1 MLKKVRDKL
10 SLLGPSILWA
20 SAAIGVSHIVQ
31 STRAGATYG
40 YSLIL
45 IVILANVLKYPFF
58 EFATRYT
65 IVKNETVLDGYRRI
79 GKWAIYLY
87 TALTISTMF
96 TIQAGVTLVTAAIFE
111 NWLDINLGLFLSSFI
126 ILLIS
131 IIIIQLVRN
140 NFFVNFI
147 KILIFI
153 LIISTIASTILT
165 TNVSVDISSDFS
177 PPEIFSYIGITF
189 VIALIG
195 WMPSPIDLS
204 AWSSVWIME
213 KRANNSK
220 FDIKDNSFDF
230 NFSYLITTV
239 LAVIFLILGA
249 NVFYGSGVE
258 FAASASSF
266 VGQLAELYSSLGEGA
281 RNLILLSAF
290 CAMFSTTI
298 TCLDAFPKVL
308 SKCSELLP
316 IQKKSKNF
324 FLPVVAMGTLIVIL
338 YFSTEMRKLV
348 DLATILSFLTSPF
361 LAYLNYRLI
370 YSQDFPATSRPN
382 LLIKSLSL
390 VGMIFLGIFSLVFI
404 ANKLGLI
411 F

>member
-1 MLKKVRDKL
+1 MLKKIRDKL
-10 SLLGPSILWA
+10 SVLGPSLLWA

-40 YSLIL
+40 YTLIL
-45 IVILANVLKYPFF
+45 VVILANLFKYPFF

-65 IVKNETVLDGYRRI
+65 VVKNETVLDGYKRI

-87 TALTISTMF
+87 TLLTISTMF

-111 NWLDINLGLFLSSFI
+111 NWLNLELGLFLSSFI

-131 IIIIQLVRN
+131 IVIIQIVKN
-140 NFFVNFI
+140 NFFVRFI
-147 KILIFI
+147 KILILI
-153 LIISTIASTILT
+153 LVISTIASTALT
-165 TNVSVDISSDFS
+165 SGVEIQIPDEFIA
-177 PPEIFSYIGITF
+177 PEIFSYIGITF
-189 VIALIG
+189 IIALIG

-213 KRANNSK
+213 KRDSDSSFN
-220 FDIKDNSFDF
+220 IRDNSFDF
-230 NFSYLITTV
+230 NFSYIITTI
-239 LAVIFLILGA
+239 LAVIFLVLGA
-249 NVFYGSGVE
+249 NVFYGSGAE
-258 FAASASSF
+258 FAGSASSF
-266 VGQLAELYSSLGEGA
+266 VGQLAELYSSLGDGA

-290 CAMFSTTI
+290 SAMFSTTI

-308 SKCSELLP
+308 SKCSEL
-316 IQKKSKNF
+316 IGTKKRSRNF
-324 FLPVVAMGTLIVIL
+324 FFPVVAGGTMIVIL

-370 YSQDFPATSRPN
+370 YSPDFPSSFRPHP
-382 LLIKSLSL
+382 LIKALSL
-390 VGMIFLGIFSLVFI
+390 AGMVFLIIFSFIFLL
-404 ANKLGLI
+404 NKLGFI

>member
-10 SLLGPSILWA
+10 SLLRPSILWA

-65 IVKNETVLDGYRRI
+65 VVKNETVLDGYRRI

-87 TALTISTMF
+87 TVLTVSTMF

-111 NWLDINLGLFLSSFI
+111 NWLNINLGLFLSSFI

-131 IIIIQLVRN
+131 IVIIQLVRN

-204 AWSSVWIME
+204 AWSSIWIME

-308 SKCSELLP
+308 SKCSGLLP
-316 IQKKSKNF
+316 IQKKSKNI

-361 LAYLNYRLI
+361 LAYLNYKLI
-370 YSQDFPATSRPN
+370 YSHDFPATSRPN
-382 LLIKSLSL
+382 LLIKSLSI

>member
-65 IVKNETVLDGYRRI
+65 VVKNETVLDGYRRI

-87 TALTISTMF
+87 TVLTVSTMF

-111 NWLDINLGLFLSSFI
+111 NWLNINLGLFLSSFI

-131 IIIIQLVRN
+131 IVIIQLVRN

-165 TNVSVDISSDFS
+165 TNVSVDISSDFL

-204 AWSSVWIME
+204 AWSSIWIME

-239 LAVIFLILGA
+239 LAVIFLILLA
-249 NVFYGSGVE
+249 
-258 FAASASSF
+258 F
-266 VGQLAELYSSLGEGA
+266 VLE
-281 RNLILLSAF
+281 
-290 CAMFSTTI
+290 
-298 TCLDAFPKVL
+298 
-308 SKCSELLP
+308 KC
-316 IQKKSKNF
+316 
-324 FLPVVAMGTLIVIL
+324 T
-338 YFSTEMRKLV
+338 
-348 DLATILSFLTSPF
+348 
-361 LAYLNYRLI
+361 
-370 YSQDFPATSRPN
+370 
-382 LLIKSLSL
+382 
-390 VGMIFLGIFSLVFI
+390 
-404 ANKLGLI
+404 
-411 F
+411 

>member
-65 IVKNETVLDGYRRI
+65 VVKNETVLDGYRRI

-87 TALTISTMF
+87 TVLTVSTMF
-96 TIQAGVTLVTAAIFE
+96 TIQAGVTLVTAVIFE
-111 NWLDINLGLFLSSFI
+111 NWLNINLGLFLSSFI

-131 IIIIQLVRN
+131 IVIIQLVRN

-165 TNVSVDISSDFS
+165 TNVSVDISSDFL

-204 AWSSVWIME
+204 AWSSIWIME

-230 NFSYLITTV
+230 NLSYLITTV

-361 LAYLNYRLI
+361 LAYLNYKLI
-370 YSQDFPATSRPN
+370 YSHDFPATSRPN
-382 LLIKSLSL
+382 LLIKSLSI

>member
-65 IVKNETVLDGYRRI
+65 VVKNETVLDGYRRI

-87 TALTISTMF
+87 TVLTVSTMF

-111 NWLDINLGLFLSSFI
+111 NWLNINLGLFLSSFI

-131 IIIIQLVRN
+131 IVIIQLVRN

-165 TNVSVDISSDFS
+165 TNVSVDISSDFL

-204 AWSSVWIME
+204 AWSSIWIME

-220 FDIKDNSFDF
+220 FDIKDNSSDF

-361 LAYLNYRLI
+361 LAYLNYKLI
-370 YSQDFPATSRPN
+370 YSHDFPATSRPN
-382 LLIKSLSL
+382 LLIKSLSI

>member
-65 IVKNETVLDGYRRI
+65 VVKNETVLDGYRRI

-111 NWLDINLGLFLSSFI
+111 NWLNINLGLFLSSFI

-220 FDIKDNSFDF
+220 FDIKDNS
-230 NFSYLITTV
+230 
-239 LAVIFLILGA
+239 
-249 NVFYGSGVE
+249 
-258 FAASASSF
+258 
-266 VGQLAELYSSLGEGA
+266 
-281 RNLILLSAF
+281 
-290 CAMFSTTI
+290 
-298 TCLDAFPKVL
+298 
-308 SKCSELLP
+308 
-316 IQKKSKNF
+316 
-324 FLPVVAMGTLIVIL
+324 
-338 YFSTEMRKLV
+338 
-348 DLATILSFLTSPF
+348 
-361 LAYLNYRLI
+361 
-370 YSQDFPATSRPN
+370 
-382 LLIKSLSL
+382 LSL
-390 VGMIFLGIFSLVFI
+390 IHI
-404 ANKLGLI
+404 
-411 F
+411 

>member
-87 TALTISTMF
+87 TVLTVSTMF

-111 NWLDINLGLFLSSFI
+111 NWLNINLGLFLSSFI

-281 RNLILLSAF
+281 RNLILFQGKPLH
-290 CAMFSTTI
+290 I
-298 TCLDAFPKVL
+298 
-308 SKCSELLP
+308 LP
-316 IQKKSKNF
+316 NPS
-324 FLPVVAMGTLIVIL
+324 
-338 YFSTEMRKLV
+338 
-348 DLATILSFLTSPF
+348 
-361 LAYLNYRLI
+361 YLM
-370 YSQDFPATSRPN
+370 
-382 LLIKSLSL
+382 L
-390 VGMIFLGIFSLVFI
+390 VG
-404 ANKLGLI
+404 
-411 F
+411 

>member
-65 IVKNETVLDGYRRI
+65 VVKNETVLNGYRRI

-87 TALTISTMF
+87 TVLTVSTMF

-111 NWLDINLGLFLSSFI
+111 NWLNINLGLFLSSFI

-131 IIIIQLVRN
+131 IVIIQLVRN

-165 TNVSVDISSDFS
+165 TNVSVDISSDFL

-204 AWSSVWIME
+204 AWSSIWIME

-220 FDIKDNSFDF
+220 FDIKDNSLDF

-361 LAYLNYRLI
+361 LAYLNYKLI
-370 YSQDFPATSRPN
+370 YSHDFPATSRPN
-382 LLIKSLSL
+382 LLIKSLSI

>member
-1 MLKKVRDKL
+1 M
-10 SLLGPSILWA
+10 
-20 SAAIGVSHIVQ
+20 
-31 STRAGATYG
+31 
-40 YSLIL
+40 
-45 IVILANVLKYPFF
+45 
-58 EFATRYT
+58 
-65 IVKNETVLDGYRRI
+65 
-79 GKWAIYLY
+79 
-87 TALTISTMF
+87 
-96 TIQAGVTLVTAAIFE
+96 
-111 NWLDINLGLFLSSFI
+111 
-126 ILLIS
+126 
-131 IIIIQLVRN
+131 
-140 NFFVNFI
+140 
-147 KILIFI
+147 
-153 LIISTIASTILT
+153 
-165 TNVSVDISSDFS
+165 
-177 PPEIFSYIGITF
+177 
-189 VIALIG
+189 
-195 WMPSPIDLS
+195 
-204 AWSSVWIME
+204 
-213 KRANNSK
+213 
-220 FDIKDNSFDF
+220 
-230 NFSYLITTV
+230 SYLITTV

-361 LAYLNYRLI
+361 LAYLNYKLI
-370 YSQDFPATSRPN
+370 YSHDFPATSRPN
-382 LLIKSLSL
+382 LLIKSLSI

>member
-10 SLLGPSILWA
+10 SVLGPSILWA

-65 IVKNETVLDGYRRI
+65 VVKNETVLDGYRRI

-87 TALTISTMF
+87 TVLTVSTMF

-165 TNVSVDISSDFS
+165 TNVSVDISSDFL

-204 AWSSVWIME
+204 AWSSIWIME

-361 LAYLNYRLI
+361 LAYLNYKLI
-370 YSQDFPATSRPN
+370 YSYDFPATSRPN
-382 LLIKSLSL
+382 LLIKSLSI

>member
-65 IVKNETVLDGYRRI
+65 VVKNETVLNGYRRI

-87 TALTISTMF
+87 TVLTVSTMF

-111 NWLDINLGLFLSSFI
+111 NWLNINLGLFLSSFI

-131 IIIIQLVRN
+131 IVIIQLVRN

-165 TNVSVDISSDFS
+165 TNVSVDISSDFL

-204 AWSSVWIME
+204 AWSSIWIME

-361 LAYLNYRLI
+361 LAYLNYKLI
-370 YSQDFPATSRPN
+370 YSHDFPATSSPN
-382 LLIKSLSL
+382 LLIKSLSI